1 MRALLAVSIL
11 LLASSEQIAR
21 GTDEAA
27 GVTPSAK
34 QSYAVQCRV
43 IAKGQGREGLA
54 FAAPKL
60 TVNDGEKGV
69 LRDITETPFVVAI
82 RTGGDKQ
89 SPVIQI
95 IKEGTTIE
103 LTVTANGENEALVDV
118 SADFAGS
125 VQPEVKKDRRGNSY
139 QAVHQSG
146 VRGRAIESVTLGK
159 KPTLRLS
166 DNKNLPRLDV
176 ELTIT
181 LAPDEAAVAR
191 DR

>member
-1 MRALLAVSIL
+1 MRALLAASIV

-34 QSYAVQCRV
+34 QAYAVQCRV

-69 LRDITETPFVVAI
+69 LHDITETPFVVAVK
-82 RTGGDKQ
+82 TADHKQ
-89 SPVIQI
+89 SPVIQT

-118 SADFAGS
+118 SVDFAGS
-125 VQPEVKKDRRGNSY
+125 VQPQVKKDRRGNSY
-139 QAVHQSG
+139 QAIHQSG
-146 VRGRAIESVTLGK
+146 ARGRAIEVITLGRK
-159 KPTLRLS
+159 TTLRLA
-166 DNKNLPRLDV
+166 DKLPQLDV

-181 LAPDEAAVAR
+181 LAPDGAAVAR